1 MVNQRGYTFITIIF
15 VLFLVNLSL
24 MVAIPVWETQIK
36 RNLEKEAI
44 FRGSRIV
51 NAIGRYTQKHPG
63 KLPKNLD
70 ELVKEK
76 LLRRKW
82 RDPLSRGNWYLVMLP
97 QVPNPDFVY
106 LVKEEQAGQFPRP
119 ALIGV
124 APRATGESVL
134 TYKGSSHYEDWLF
147 ILRFTDKKFRKVYW
161 KK

>member
-1 MVNQRGYTFITIIF
+1 MQRGYTFLTIIF

-44 FRGSRIV
+44 FRGTRIV
-51 NAIGRYTQKHPG
+51 EAIGRYIKKHPG

-82 RDPLSRGNWYLVMLP
+82 RDPLSKGNWYLVMLP

-106 LVKEEQAGQFPRP
+106 LVKEEEAGEFPRP

-124 APRATGESVL
+124 APRATGEAVISYEGH
-134 TYKGSSHYEDWLF
+134 TQYEDWLF
-147 ILRFTDKKFRKVYW
+147 IIKFTDKKLRKKYW